1 MDYEIIVTETAEN
14 RFDEALQYL
23 IYEKKNK
30 QAACNLL
37 SDFERT
43 KNRLGQVAE
52 SLRLCENET
61 LKDLG
66 YRRINFIDHRYFMLY
81 RVEGKKVFIDQI
93 FHEENDCEVTNMAII
108 VNIDVMLAKRKMSV
122 TELSE
127 KLGITMANV
136 SILKNGKA
144 KAVKI
149 ETLNKLCKALDCQ
162 PGDLFAYE
170 EDQEEER

>member
-1 MDYEIIVTETAEN
+1 MDYEILVTETAEN

-93 FHEENDCEVTNMAII
+93 FQFTTIWR
-108 VNIDVMLAKRKMSV
+108 L
-122 TELSE
+122 L
-127 KLGITMANV
+127 
-136 SILKNGKA
+136 
-144 KAVKI
+144 
-149 ETLNKLCKALDCQ
+149 
-162 PGDLFAYE
+162 
-170 EDQEEER
+170 

>member
-1 MDYEIIVTETAEN
+1 MDYEILVTETAEN
-14 RFDEALQYL
+14 SFDEALQYL

-93 FHEENDCEVTNMAII
+93 FHELQDFENRII
-108 VNIDVMLAKRKMSV
+108 
-122 TELSE
+122 
-127 KLGITMANV
+127 
-136 SILKNGKA
+136 
-144 KAVKI
+144 
-149 ETLNKLCKALDCQ
+149 
-162 PGDLFAYE
+162 
-170 EDQEEER
+170 